1 MTGTP
6 PPTPELPK
14 PPRRRVLVFG
24 ATGTIGRATVE
35 ALTADGHSV
44 AVFVRPSAERRNMD
58 FPPDTDMRE
67 GDVTDRSSVVED
79 AFKGE
84 TFDAVI
90 SCLASR
96 TGTPDDAWAVD
107 YQANLNVLNV
117 AQEQRVK
124 TMIYLSAICVQRPRL
139 EFQHAK
145 LAFENT
151 LRESGLTYSIVR
163 PTAFFKSLSG
173 QIDRARRGK
182 PFLVF
187 GNGRLTS
194 CKPISDRNLGQFIA
208 GCLDDSQRK
217 NRILPVGGPGDAIT
231 PLEQGASL
239 FSLLGRPPS
248 FRHVPIGLLN
258 AIIVLL
264 NVGGKFSRRI
274 AEKAELVRIGHYY
287 ATESM
292 LLFNEEDGEYDADD
306 TPSFGEDSLYD
317 HYRRVL
323 SGETANERVDQAV
336 F

>member
-1 MTGTP
+1 M
-6 PPTPELPK
+6 
-14 PPRRRVLVFG
+14 PRSPSHRVLVFG

-35 ALTADGHSV
+35 ALTAEGHSV
-44 AVFVRPSAERRNMD
+44 AVFVRPSAERRKMD
-58 FPPDTDMRE
+58 FPPDTDVRE
-67 GDVTDRSSVVED
+67 GDVTDRSSVIAD

-96 TGTPDDAWAVD
+96 TGAPDDVWAVD
-107 YQANLNVLNV
+107 YQANLNVLNA

-139 EFQHAK
+139 EFQRAK
-145 LAFENT
+145 LAFENA

-173 QIDRARRGK
+173 QIDRVRRGK

-194 CKPISDRNLGQFIA
+194 CKPISDRDLGQFIA
-208 GCLDDSQRK
+208 GCLDDSRRE

-239 FSLLGRPPS
+239 FSLLDRPPS
-248 FRHVPIGLLN
+248 FRHVPVGLLN
-258 AIIVLL
+258 AIIVLM
-264 NVGGKFSRRI
+264 NVGGKISHRL
-274 AEKAELVRIGHYY
+274 AEKAELARIGHYY

-292 LLFNEEDGEYDADD
+292 LLFNEEAGEYDAND
-306 TPSFGEDSLYD
+306 TPSFGEDTLYE

-323 SGETANERVDQAV
+323 SGESANERVDQDV